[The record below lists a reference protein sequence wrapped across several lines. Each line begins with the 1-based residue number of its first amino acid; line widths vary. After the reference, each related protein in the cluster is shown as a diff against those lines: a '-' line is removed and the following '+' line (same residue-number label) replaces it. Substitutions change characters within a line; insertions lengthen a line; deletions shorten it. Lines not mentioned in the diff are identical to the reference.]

1 MKDGEAW
8 YAAVHGVTKS
18 WMQLNKERMKGGR
31 KEGRQ
36 WGKRIPQRMIIETPL
51 DNCPK
56 HLRECLV
63 LRDDLI
69 HQLLFSY

>member
-1 MKDGEAW
+1 
-8 YAAVHGVTKS
+8 
-18 WMQLNKERMKGGR
+18 MKGGR

-36 WGKRIPQRMIIETPL
+36 WGKHIPQRMIIETPL